1 MLTRQYEQLRDRHQ
15 RIAAAAVATDPD
27 RLPRF
32 IAEHREILAAI
43 ERGDSEAASRLMGAH
58 LQAAHELA
66 RRR

>member
-1 MLTRQYEQLRDRHQ
+1 
-15 RIAAAAVATDPD
+15 VASDPA

-32 IAEHREILAAI
+32 IAEHREIVTAL
-43 ERGDSEAASRLMGAH
+43 ERGDSAAAADLMGAH